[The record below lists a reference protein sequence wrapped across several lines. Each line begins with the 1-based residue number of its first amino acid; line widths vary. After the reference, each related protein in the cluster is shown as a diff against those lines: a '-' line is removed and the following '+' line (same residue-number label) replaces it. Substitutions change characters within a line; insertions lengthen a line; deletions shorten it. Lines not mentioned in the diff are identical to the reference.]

1 MSRVR
6 LLRAIACLVGTVL
19 LAGGAALPSSAS
31 TQRGE
36 SEPAAAERAQGQAQ
50 QHTAQKKAQ
59 KKAQKNKHHKHKKK
73 KCKKRKKCKRKV
85 KAVTPKAP
93 TPAAPTAAPTNA
105 AKIFKWGN
113 AQINDEFHG
122 AMAPTWSVN
131 SAGAGLVRNQNG
143 MLTLNTTA
151 TSGTVTAS
159 WTAGARQYGR
169 WEARVRTRQ
178 YGAMDTPYRAVW
190 ELVPTT
196 GDQCSRSII
205 LSDSTIGKNPATLHV
220 RNTGAD
226 FSATKVLDLR
236 QDVFH
241 TYAVEVTPDHISWFI
256 DTRVVMT
263 ETRSAAR
270 TGASYA
276 VRFRMVAPPGVRMNR
291 GRMQMDWVRYY
302 TLERKNA
309 KSISAPPATLGSYDG
324 LC

>member
-6 LLRAIACLVGTVL
+6 LLRATAIVVGTLVL
-19 LAGGAALPSSAS
+19 ASGTILPSGAAPPPEQRSEQRQDSA
-31 TQRGE
+31 
-36 SEPAAAERAQGQAQ
+36 
-50 QHTAQKKAQ
+50 H
-59 KKAQKNKHHKHKKK
+59 KHKPHKHKHRKHKSRKHKKK
-73 KCKKRKKCKRKV
+73 KR
-85 KAVTPKAP
+85 AVTPQVAP
-93 TPAAPTAAPTNA
+93 APVSAPTNA
-105 AKIFKWGN
+105 AKIFRWGN
-113 AQINDEFHG
+113 AQLKDEFHG
-122 AMAPTWSVN
+122 ALAPTWSVN
-131 SAGAGLVRNQNG
+131 PAGAGLVRNQNG

-151 TSGTVTAS
+151 TSGTVTAG

-178 YGAMDTPYRAVW
+178 YGTSDTPYRAVW

-196 GDQCSRSII
+196 GDQCARSIV
-205 LSDSTIGKNPATLHV
+205 LSDSTIGRNPATLHL
-220 RNTGAD
+220 RNTDVD
-226 FSATKVLDLR
+226 FTATKVLDLR

-263 ETRSAAR
+263 EPRSAAR

-276 VRFRMVAPPGVRMNR
+276 VRFRMVAPPGARMNR

-309 KSISAPPATLGSYDG
+309 KSIAAPQATLGRYDG

>member
-1 MSRVR
+1 MSRAR
-6 LLRAIACLVGTVL
+6 LLRAAAVVVGTLL
-19 LAGGAALPSSAS
+19 LASGTTVPSGAAPSN
-31 TQRGE
+31 
-36 SEPAAAERAQGQAQ
+36 Q
-50 QHTAQKKAQ
+50 QHHGQHQDSAQKHKP
-59 KKAQKNKHHKHKKK
+59 HKHKHRFH
-73 KCKKRKKCKRKV
+73 KRKKKKR
-85 KAVTPKAP
+85 AATAQAP
-93 TPAAPTAAPTNA
+93 APATAPTNA

-113 AQINDEFHG
+113 AQLKDEFHG
-122 AMAPTWSVN
+122 ALAPTWSVN
-131 SAGAGLVRNQNG
+131 PAGAGLVRNQNG

-151 TSGTVTAS
+151 TSGTVTAG

-178 YGAMDTPYRAVW
+178 YGTGDTPYRAVW

-205 LSDSTIGKNPATLHV
+205 LSDSTIGKNPATMHL
-220 RNTGAD
+220 RNAGVD

-263 ETRSAAR
+263 EPRSAAR
-270 TGASYA
+270 TGAPYA
-276 VRFRMVAPPGVRMNR
+276 VRFRMVAPPGARMNR

-302 TLERKNA
+302 SLERKNA
-309 KSISAPPATLGSYDG
+309 QSIAAPQATLGRYDG
-324 LC
+324 PC